1 MGKITPQQRGSAPP
15 NGTKQM
21 TKPAATFAEIEAW
34 LIEDAGDIADRLERA
49 GVTGQFGVLDSI
61 VKVELDERRAEYL
74 RNFNVTN

>member
-1 MGKITPQQRGSAPP
+1 
-15 NGTKQM
+15 M

-49 GVTGQFGVLDSI
+49 GVTRQFGVLDSI
-61 VKVELDERRAEYL
+61 VKVQLEYHRAEYF

>member
-1 MGKITPQQRGSAPP
+1 
-15 NGTKQM
+15 M

-49 GVTGQFGVLDSI
+49 GVTRQFGVLDRI
-61 VKVELDERRAEYL
+61 VKIELEDYRAGYL

>member
-1 MGKITPQQRGSAPP
+1 
-15 NGTKQM
+15 M

-49 GVTGQFGVLDSI
+49 GVTRQFGVLDSI
-61 VKVELDERRAEYL
+61 VKIELEEHRAEYL

>member
-1 MGKITPQQRGSAPP
+1 
-15 NGTKQM
+15 M

-49 GVTGQFGVLDSI
+49 GVTRQFGVLDRI
-61 VKVELDERRAEYL
+61 VKVELDKHRAEYL